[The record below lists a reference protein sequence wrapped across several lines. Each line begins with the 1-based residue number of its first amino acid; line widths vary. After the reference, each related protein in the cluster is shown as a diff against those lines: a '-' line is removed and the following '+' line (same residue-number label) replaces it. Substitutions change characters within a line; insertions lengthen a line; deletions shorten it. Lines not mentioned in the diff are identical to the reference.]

1 MIRIGYRVGFA
12 LIALGFLGLGI
23 LRLQTERAGNATAN
37 VDYGVVPDFSLVE
50 AGGRQVTLQE
60 FQGKV
65 WIADFIFTSCAGM
78 CPMMTS
84 EMRKLQDALPKDIR
98 LVSFSVDPARDTPT
112 VLNEYADRFGAD
124 RQRWSFVTGDRQSLY
139 DLSIKGFKLGVDDKQ
154 GTEAEPITHS
164 SRFVLIDKD
173 ARIRGYYGGSEDE
186 DLKRLVADAKRL
198 L

>member
-1 MIRIGYRVGFA
+1 MIRIGYRIGFA
-12 LIALGFLGLGI
+12 LIALGLLGMGI

-37 VDYGVVPDFSLVE
+37 VDYGVVPGFSLVE

-60 FQGKV
+60 FRGKV

-84 EMRKLQDALPKDIR
+84 EMRKLQDSLPKDIR
-98 LVSFSVDPARDTPT
+98 LVSFSVDPARDTPA
-112 VLNEYADRFGAD
+112 VLNDYADHFGAD

-164 SRFVLIDKD
+164 SRFVLVDKD
-173 ARIRGYYGGSEDE
+173 ARIRGYYNGSEEE
-186 DLKRLVADAKRL
+186 DLKRLIEDARRL

>member
-1 MIRIGYRVGFA
+1 MIRIGYRIGFA
-12 LIALGFLGLGI
+12 LIALGFLGMGI
-23 LRLQTERAGNATAN
+23 VRLQTERAGNATLS

-50 AGGRQVTLQE
+50 AGGRQITLKE

-98 LVSFSVDPARDTPT
+98 LVSFSVDPARDTPG
-112 VLNEYADRFGAD
+112 VLNDYADRFGAD

-164 SRFVLIDKD
+164 SRFVLVGKD
-173 ARIRGYYGGSEDE
+173 ARIHGYYSGSEEE
-186 DLKRLVADAKRL
+186 DLKRLIEDAKRL

>member
-98 LVSFSVDPARDTPT
+98 LVSFSVDPARDTPA
-112 VLNEYADRFGAD
+112 VLNDYADRFGAD

-164 SRFVLIDKD
+164 SRFVLVGKD
-173 ARIRGYYGGSEDE
+173 ARIHGYYSGSEEE
-186 DLKRLVADAKRL
+186 DLKRLIEDAKRL

>member
-1 MIRIGYRVGFA
+1 MIRIGYRIGFA
-12 LIALGFLGLGI
+12 LMALGLLGMGI
-23 LRLQTERAGNATAN
+23 IRLQTERAGNATAD
-37 VDYGVVPDFSLVE
+37 VDYGVVPGFSLVE
-50 AGGRQVTLQE
+50 ASGRPINLQE

-84 EMRKLQDALPKDIR
+84 QMRKLQDALPQDIR
-98 LVSFSVDPARDTPT
+98 LVSFSVDPVRDTPA
-112 VLNEYADRFGAD
+112 VLADYAERFAAD
-124 RQRWSFVTGDRQSLY
+124 RQRWFFVTGDRQSLY

-164 SRFVLIDKD
+164 SRFVLVDKD
-173 ARIRGYYGGSEDE
+173 ARIRGYYNGSEDE
-186 DLKRLVADAKRL
+186 DLKRLVEDAKRL

>member
-1 MIRIGYRVGFA
+1 MIRIGYRIGFA
-12 LIALGFLGLGI
+12 LIALGFLGMGI

-37 VDYGVVPDFSLVE
+37 VDYGVVPGFSLVE

-60 FQGKV
+60 FRGKV

-84 EMRKLQDALPKDIR
+84 EMRKLQDSLPKDIR
-98 LVSFSVDPARDTPT
+98 LVSFSVDPARDTPA
-112 VLNEYADRFGAD
+112 VLNDYADHFGAD

-164 SRFVLIDKD
+164 SRFVLVDKD
-173 ARIRGYYGGSEDE
+173 ARIRGYYNGSEEE
-186 DLKRLVADAKRL
+186 DLKRLIEDAKRL

>member
-12 LIALGFLGLGI
+12 LIALGLLGMGI
-23 LRLQTERAGNATAN
+23 LRLQTERAGNAVAE
-37 VDYGVVPDFSLVE
+37 VDYGVVPDFSLIE
-50 AGGRQVTLQE
+50 ASGRGVTLQE

-84 EMRKLQDALPKDIR
+84 EMRKLQDALPKDMR
-98 LVSFSVDPARDTPT
+98 LVSFSVDPSRDTPA
-112 VLNEYADRFGAD
+112 VLNDYADRFGAD
-124 RQRWSFVTGDRQSLY
+124 RQRWFFVTGDRQALY

-164 SRFVLIDKD
+164 SRFVLVDRD
-173 ARIRGYYGGSEDE
+173 ARIRGYYNGSEEE
-186 DLKRLVADAKRL
+186 DLKRLIEDAKRL